1 MGRGGRPVR
10 APPRLRLAVL
20 GAHVPSSP
28 ETGLNGSSD
37 PAGLAL
43 PRQKSEPHKGQHC
56 VLLRPPRGCEHGPS
70 DWNTLRAQAT
80 ILGRHP
86 LNEKKKKKSFL
97 CPHKRKCVPGCP
109 DAHFSKWEPEYV
121 RILLFKTI
129 IYKLYL
135 PTEKCNSN
143 FQLTYILTYQPPNR
157 HPLPFQILLTPPEAA
172 CP

>member
-10 APPRLRLAVL
+10 APPRPRLAVL

-86 LNEKKKKKSFL
+86 LNEKKKKNPFFALTKGNVCLAALMLIFQNGNLSMCAFCCL
-97 CPHKRKCVPGCP
+97 K
-109 DAHFSKWEPEYV
+109 
-121 RILLFKTI
+121 LLFI
-129 IYKLYL
+129 NYIYLQKSA
-135 PTEKCNSN
+135 TRIFS
-143 FQLTYILTYQPPNR
+143 
-157 HPLPFQILLTPPEAA
+157 
-172 CP
+172 